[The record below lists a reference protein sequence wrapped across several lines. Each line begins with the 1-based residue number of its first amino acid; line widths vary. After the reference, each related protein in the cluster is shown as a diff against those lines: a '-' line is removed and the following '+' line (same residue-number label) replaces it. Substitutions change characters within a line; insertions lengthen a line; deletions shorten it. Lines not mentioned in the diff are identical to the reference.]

1 MAVTIHTSPQT
12 FTPSDNPIVW
22 TFSSNQTAQANFS
35 YIIEAYVNGVL
46 DSRHEVFPEVG
57 ARAHF
62 DMASIMSVN
71 TPVAT
76 VTQSTVVKSA
86 SNTAMCNITIRER
99 YGAPPTYH
107 SDADSGTVTC
117 FKSSLSPE
125 QMEDFNYLEYSVTGT
140 LDPFKFLTFNTNNL
154 YINPDKDYFL
164 SFFPIG
170 ESTLFVSFQLFEEDG
185 TSIPGAD
192 VAIPDTLE
200 VVQLNMRTSFLVTET
215 IIPQSSF
222 DAAAY
227 MEVSVNQG
235 GGDPASEIK
244 RLYFDRSECGTPTHF
259 VWLNSLGG
267 FDVYNFSHNR
277 IYLAL
282 VESFRYGK
290 QFGEWQGTSFVLDAS
305 NSGTIDY
312 LKRTNKR
319 LQAVSGYIDGPT
331 QNYLV
336 ESMYSSP
343 LCYISEAGE
352 FTRVT
357 VEATAYDLQND
368 LYEDEFTETVEVS
381 FPNAKYSQ
389 RL

>member
-1 MAVTIHTSPQT
+1 MAVTIHSEPQSI
-12 FTPSDNPIVW
+12 TPSDNPIVW

-62 DMASIMSVN
+62 DMSSIMSVN

-76 VTQSTVVKSA
+76 VTQSTVAKNA
-86 SNTAMCNITIRER
+86 SNVAECNITIRER
-99 YGAPPTYH
+99 YGTPPTYQ
-107 SDADSGTVTC
+107 SDADSSTVHA
-117 FKSSLSPE
+117 FKASLSPE
-125 QMEDFNYLEYSVTGT
+125 QMEGFDFMEYAAPGVP
-140 LDPFKFLTFNTNNL
+140 DPFRFLTFNTNDL
-154 YINPDKDYFL
+154 YIPPDKDYFL
-164 SFFPIG
+164 SFFPFG

-185 TSIPGAD
+185 TSIPGSD
-192 VAIPDTLE
+192 IAIPDTFE
-200 VVQLNMRTSFLVTET
+200 VIQLNLRTSFLVAES

-227 MEVSVNQG
+227 MEVFVNQG
-235 GGDPASEIK
+235 GGDPISETK
-244 RLYFDRSECGTPTHF
+244 RIYFDRSECGTPTHF

-312 LKRTNKR
+312 LKKTNKR
-319 LQAVSGYIDGPT
+319 MQAVSGYIDEPT

-336 ESMYSSP
+336 DSMYGSP

-357 VEATAYDLQND
+357 VEATAYELQND
-368 LYEDEFTETVEVS
+368 LFEDEFTETVEVS

>member
-1 MAVTIHTSPQT
+1 MAVTIHSSPQT

-35 YIIEAYVNGVL
+35 YVIEAYVNGVL

-62 DMASIMSVN
+62 DMQSIMSVN

-76 VTQSTVVKSA
+76 VTQSTVVKNA
-86 SNTAMCNITIRER
+86 SNTAECNITIRER
-99 YGAPPTYH
+99 YGTPPTYQ
-107 SDADSGTVTC
+107 SDADSITVTA
-117 FKSSLSPE
+117 FKARLSNE
-125 QMEDFNYLEYSVTGT
+125 LMEDWQYTIYSLTET
-140 LDPFKFLTFNTNNL
+140 LSTKFLTYNTNDL
-154 YINPDKDYFL
+154 YIPMDADYFL
-164 SFFPIG
+164 SILNDNQTGFAVVF
-170 ESTLFVSFQLFEEDG
+170 ELFEEDG

-192 VAIPDTLE
+192 IVIPDGIKCI
-200 VVQLNMRTSFLVTET
+200 QLNLRTSFLVAET

-227 MEVSVNQG
+227 MEVYINQG
-235 GGDPASEIK
+235 GGDLVTERK
-244 RLYFDRSECGTPTHF
+244 RIYFDRSNCGTPTHF

-277 IYLAL
+277 IYLAAI
-282 VESFRYGK
+282 ESFRYGK

-319 LQAVSGYIDGPT
+319 MQAVSGYIDEST

-336 ESMYSSP
+336 ESMYESP

-357 VEATAYDLQND
+357 VEATAYELQND
-368 LYEDEFTETVEVS
+368 LFEDEFTETVEVS